1 MKVLHFHA
9 DEISD
14 ASGNL
19 CVSSRVLNE
28 VFNYFIFSF
37 SSMDMGDGGTKDIV
51 VVITDNQDI
60 LYSNK
65 TERDEANKLL
75 EEREQKIEEQI
86 ATTEQEEAY
95 QKDIQDRQDVA
106 DKYNQAVQ
114 DNPEA

>member
-1 MKVLHFHA
+1 
-9 DEISD
+9 
-14 ASGNL
+14 
-19 CVSSRVLNE
+19 
-28 VFNYFIFSF
+28 
-37 SSMDMGDGGTKDIV
+37 MGDGGTKDIV

-95 QKDIQDRQDVA
+95 QKDIQDRQDAA